1 MKKQLITIF
10 MLFATLAMSAQDK
23 VLDKYSAMGDVST
36 TAVTRGMLDKMPEEQ
51 LNLLAG
57 GAMKDFADKIQSI
70 KILSSDKPKAAKQLS
85 QKLPKQLMSSGYA
98 EVTTTQQGSA
108 RVQILRSKTDPNSMV
123 FVITDGDK
131 ATVASMKGNF
141 VEQY

>member
-1 MKKQLITIF
+1 MKKQLF
-10 MLFATLAMSAQDK
+10 TLALLLVTLTVGAQDK
-23 VLDKYSAMGDVST
+23 ILEKYSAMGDVST
-36 TAVTRGMLDKMPEEQ
+36 TSVTRGMLDKLSDEQ
-51 LNLLAG
+51 LAMFAG

-70 KILSSDKPKAAKQLS
+70 KILSSDKLKAAKQLS

-123 FVITDGDK
+123 FVITDGAK

-141 VEQY
+141 VE